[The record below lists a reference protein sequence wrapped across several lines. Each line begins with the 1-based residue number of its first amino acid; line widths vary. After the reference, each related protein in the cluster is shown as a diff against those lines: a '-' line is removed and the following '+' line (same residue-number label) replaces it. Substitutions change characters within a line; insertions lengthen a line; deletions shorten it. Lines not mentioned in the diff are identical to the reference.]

1 MMFESQRELLIV
13 FHGKILFFVSVP
25 FKSGS
30 IAIMEL
36 SMQRQQRQQ
45 CKCHKTKGLMSKNN
59 SFARGF

>member
-30 IAIMEL
+30 IAITEL
-36 SMQRQQRQQ
+36 S
-45 CKCHKTKGLMSKNN
+45 NDN
-59 SFARGF
+59 SNSSV

>member
-1 MMFESQRELLIV
+1 MFESQRELLIV

-36 SMQRQQRQQ
+36 SNDNSDSSVNA
-45 CKCHKTKGLMSKNN
+45 TKQKV
-59 SFARGF
+59 